1 MENYPEIPPEFYGKW
16 WKVVNEEFGELI
28 EDKDTQARTEGE
40 DGSQAVEEEP
50 EVVEQSV
57 RPQTQMGN
65 KQNSLPSSRDIR
77 TTTEKL
83 SRQENENLED
93 YLRIGMSV
101 TEAREAFNKEVEMA
115 ELRQRIRDS
124 KREESRGAIRNAN
137 RTTIGSSAGARGRGR
152 GGLSFN

>member
-1 MENYPEIPPEFYGKW
+1 M
-16 WKVVNEEFGELI
+16 NEEFGELI
-28 EDKDTQARTEGE
+28 EDKDTRARTEGE

-50 EVVEQSV
+50 EVVDQNV
-57 RPQTQMGN
+57 NTQTQMGN
-65 KQNSLPSSRDIR
+65 NQSSLPSSRDIR
-77 TTTEKL
+77 TTTQGL
-83 SRQENENLED
+83 SRTENENLED